1 MGGCCSCH
9 VSFVGKVHDVESEC
23 NHNNDD
29 GACEHGRARVMLK
42 GSSTFVSMYSQKGSK
57 GVNQDALKVWQVRL
71 ILHSSVC
78 RWIWFI
84 FYFLLHCA
92 LDMCFS
98 LLIKKSFLSLN

>member
-57 GVNQDALKVWQVRL
+57 GVNQDAFTVWQVNNGD
-71 ILHSSVC
+71 S
-78 RWIWFI
+78 
-84 FYFLLHCA
+84 
-92 LDMCFS
+92 
-98 LLIKKSFLSLN
+98 